1 MNTPTRS
8 RAVLVLAVVALFA
21 TPAAALSFSGQ
32 TAPPAQENA
41 TNESVQPGAQMASVV
56 GVSDAEVNGA
66 VEGRAFGQAVASAR
80 SNESKAAVVEAH
92 VQRLESRLA
101 DLQQRRT
108 NLTMAAENG
117 TMNQQAYR
125 ARTAALAAQIQQV
138 ERQLN
143 HSQRTAM
150 ALPPQARNAAGLNV
164 TTIETLRS
172 QAGDLRGGEMA
183 RIARGMAG
191 RGVGHGIPDVPR
203 GGPPEGV
210 PGNWTH
216 GPGMGGPPGDTG
228 QPGDRGPGS
237 DRGTGTDRDREPGSD
252 RGPGQRGNMTSNR

>member
-1 MNTPTRS
+1 MNVSTRS

-56 GVSDAEVNGA
+56 GVSDAEIDGA
-66 VEGRAFGQAVASAR
+66 VEGRAFGQAVAAAR

-92 VQRLESRLA
+92 VQRLELRLA

-117 TMNQQAYR
+117 TMNRQAYR
-125 ARTAALAAQIQQV
+125 ARMTALAAQIQQV

-150 ALPPQARNAAGLNV
+150 ALPPQARNATGLNV
-164 TTIETLRS
+164 SAIERLRS
-172 QAGDLRGGEMA
+172 QAGNLHGGEMA
-183 RIARGMAG
+183 QIARGMAG

-203 GGPPEGV
+203 GGPPAGV

-228 QPGDRGPGS
+228 PPNDHGPGSGHGPGS
-237 DRGTGTDRDREPGSD
+237 DRSPGHRGTV
-252 RGPGQRGNMTSNR
+252 TSNR

>member
-1 MNTPTRS
+1 MRETPLPRP
-8 RAVLVLAVVALFA
+8 VLVVLVAALFV
-21 TPAAALSFSGQ
+21 TPAAAMALPGQ
-32 TAPPAQENA
+32 SAQQA
-41 TNESVQPGAQMASVV
+41 TPETSQANETVQPGPQMASVV
-56 GVSDAEVNGA
+56 GVGDAEIDGA
-66 VEGRAFGQAVASAR
+66 VEGRAFGQAIAAAQ

-101 DLQQRRT
+101 ALEERRA

-117 TMNQQAYR
+117 TMNRQAYR

-143 HSQRTAM
+143 RSQRTAM

-164 TTIETLRS
+164 TAIETLRS
-172 QAGDLRGGEMA
+172 QAGALRGGDVA
-183 RIARGMAG
+183 QIARGMVG

-210 PGNWTH
+210 PGNWTR
-216 GPGMGGPPGDTG
+216 GPGMGGPPDDAGPSDDTG
-228 QPGDRGPGS
+228 PSNDRGPGS
-237 DRGTGTDRDREPGSD
+237 DRGSD
-252 RGPGQRGNMTSNR
+252 PHGNRTSTR